1 MHPVDALSYPGC
13 VWIFGYLP
21 GASTSPLSHLS
32 QPSSQLVYPFHYSA
46 FRYTNR
52 SDCNGFRGA
61 RFHPV
66 TFSCSASPAA
76 LSDGDTVKII
86 PLAPTVTLRADHTA
100 VQIEGEIRRASLLPS
115 SSLPSLG
122 LSSHTAAPPSTLPC
136 SGSPPFRCVS
146 LSLRLHP
153 SFIPHSIS
161 QPSRL

>member
-1 MHPVDALSYPGC
+1 MCLDLWLSARCINIPPFSSFSA
-13 VWIFGYLP
+13 IFP
-21 GASTSPLSHLS
+21 ACLSVSLCA
-32 QPSSQLVYPFHYSA
+32 QGTGHYSA

-86 PLAPTVTLRADHTA
+86 PLAPTVTLRVDHTA